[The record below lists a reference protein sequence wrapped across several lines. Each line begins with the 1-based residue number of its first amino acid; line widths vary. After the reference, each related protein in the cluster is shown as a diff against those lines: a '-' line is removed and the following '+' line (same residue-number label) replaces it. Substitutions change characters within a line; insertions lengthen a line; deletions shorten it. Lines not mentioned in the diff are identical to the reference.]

1 MIELRELTIGFS
13 GRTVLDKIDLT
24 IREGEITIIIGR
36 SGCGKSVLMKSIEG
50 LVKPVAGTILIDGV
64 EITQLPEK
72 ELYRIRKKM
81 AMLFQGSA
89 LLDSLNVYQNVALP
103 LFEHTGGSAEEI
115 RKVVTDNLEL
125 VGLPDILDR
134 MPVEL
139 SGGMKK
145 RVALARAM
153 VMKPKYIIF
162 DEPTTGLDP
171 VIAAG
176 INALILKLFNEF
188 NITPVIITHDFDCI
202 RSIRGRIIM
211 IDQGKII
218 FDGLLPEFEN
228 SPLELVQKFQGKD
241 I

>member
-176 INALILKLFNEF
+176 INALIL
-188 NITPVIITHDFDCI
+188 
-202 RSIRGRIIM
+202 
-211 IDQGKII
+211 
-218 FDGLLPEFEN
+218 
-228 SPLELVQKFQGKD
+228 
-241 I
+241 